1 MHNYLWLVLALVSA
15 FSLATSDALLKKAL
29 KRHNEYII
37 GWLRLVTAMPFLLGA
52 LYFTQPPKIEPNFYY
67 AFGWAIP
74 IEMAALVLY
83 VKALK
88 VSPMSLTLPFLALSP
103 VFLIFTS
110 YILLGE
116 KVSTIG
122 ITGIIMIAAG
132 SYVLNLSEFKNGIL
146 EPILAIKKER
156 GSIYIIIT
164 AFLYSISASFGKMGV
179 DNSSSIFF
187 GATFFIGLGICMTPL
202 ALIHGKA
209 EIAEIFKNGAVK
221 SSILPGF
228 FYALMIM
235 GHMLSVSMVNVAY
248 TISVKRLSL
257 LIGVLYGWLFFKETG
272 IRERLAGTFLMLAGV
287 IIIAI
292 F

>member
-202 ALIHGKA
+202 ALIRGKA

-221 SSILPGF
+221 NSILPGF

>member
-52 LYFTQPPKIEPNFYY
+52 LYFTQPPKIAPNFYY

-202 ALIHGKA
+202 ALIRGKA

-221 SSILPGF
+221 NSILPGF

>member
-1 MHNYLWLVLALVSA
+1 MHNHLWLILALVSA

-29 KRHNEYII
+29 KQHNEYII
-37 GWLRLVTAMPFLLGA
+37 GWLRLITATPFLLLS
-52 LYFTQPPKIEPNFYY
+52 LYFIKIPAIGPDFYY

-74 IEMAALVLY
+74 IEMTALILY

-88 VSPMSLTLPFLALSP
+88 QSPMSLTLPFLALSP

-116 KVSTIG
+116 KVSAVG
-122 ITGIIMIAAG
+122 IVGIILIAAG
-132 SYVLNLSEFKNGIL
+132 SYVLNLSEFKNGIM

-164 AFLYSISASFGKMGV
+164 ALLYSISASFGKMGV

-187 GATFFIGLGICMTPL
+187 GATFFIGLGICMTPI
-202 ALIHGKA
+202 ALIQGKS
-209 EIAEIFKNGAVK
+209 EIAAIFKNGAFK
-221 SSILPGF
+221 NSILPGF

-235 GHMLSVSMVNVAY
+235 SHMLSVSMVNVAY

-257 LIGVLYGWLFFKETG
+257 LIGVFYGWLFFKETG

-287 IIIAI
+287 VIIAI